1 LVLNSSSDSAAS
13 APRAGR
19 PRRRRSCRPC
29 TPRESGH
36 RGLCTNLACSTVGCM
51 HILPLGR
58 RHRAQNLANDI
69 PYRVAQRVR
78 TRTPCR
84 FHCCCRV
91 CSLSAPCVWR
101 LATRRSQ
108 RSPPLLAAR
117 IPESRPSA
125 VDDRRRRRPRPRSP
139 AAHASPQPLHA
150 QPQPC
155 VRQHPRA
162 HAQERLRHVPH
173 SVQTCRIVCTRAIEH
188 AEKYWRKTTKS

>member
-1 LVLNSSSDSAAS
+1 
-13 APRAGR
+13 
-19 PRRRRSCRPC
+19 
-29 TPRESGH
+29 
-36 RGLCTNLACSTVGCM
+36 M

-101 LATRRSQ
+101 LATRQSP

-173 SVQTCRIVCTRAIEH
+173 SMHTRYRACREILAEDNEIMIEPQCRIHGDIKLSPFITHKHMNMTINIRM
-188 AEKYWRKTTKS
+188 WLQG